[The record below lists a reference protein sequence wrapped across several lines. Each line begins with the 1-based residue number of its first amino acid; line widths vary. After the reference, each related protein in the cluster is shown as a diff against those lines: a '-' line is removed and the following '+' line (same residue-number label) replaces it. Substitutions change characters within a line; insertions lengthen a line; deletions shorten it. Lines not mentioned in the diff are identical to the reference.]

1 MLINEGFMMKREDL
15 MLFWVNRL
23 SFLSR
28 REIQNR
34 FSAAGEPIAAEEWAA
49 LLMLWQS
56 DGLAPSEIADA
67 TTRDRATTTRLLER
81 MEKKGLLTRNSG
93 QADGRRV
100 VVTLTDRGHAIKDV
114 LVPIAMN
121 FIAEVTETIDQEDLD
136 VTIGTLKT
144 MSARILGM
152 NNSARG

>member
-1 MLINEGFMMKREDL
+1 MNSEDL

-28 REIQNR
+28 KELQKR
-34 FSAAGEPIAAEEWAA
+34 FVAAGEPIAAEEWAA

-81 MEKKGLLTRNSG
+81 MEKKGLLTRNAG
-93 QADGRRV
+93 QKDGRRI
-100 VVTLTDRGHAIKDV
+100 VVTLTDRGLAIKEV
-114 LVPIAMN
+114 LVPIAMT
-121 FIAEVTETIDQEDLD
+121 FIAEVTDTIDQDDLH
-136 VTIGTLKT
+136 VTISTLKT

-152 NNSARG
+152 NY